1 MRKNILIIGLVL
13 LVVGIVMA
21 GASAFEAAHS
31 ASGSISGAST
41 SMLQCTNGGYHSE
54 LLNVSSGEE
63 VIVVA
68 NQHAYLIPSEDLG
81 TVTSGNVAGFAVAP
95 STSVGN
101 TSTYS
106 NIPGS
111 YYIVTIGTSPPSVD
125 YAVVSGGLGN
135 LIVTGLLVLVGVFLA
150 IAGIIVAII
159 GAVLKPKNKPV
170 QQF

>member
-1 MRKNILIIGLVL
+1 MRRNILIIGLIL
-13 LVVGIVMA
+13 LVVGIAMA
-21 GASAFEAAHS
+21 GISAVEASHS
-31 ASGSISGAST
+31 ASSSISGAST
-41 SMLQCTNGGYHSE
+41 TMYPGPNGEYHSQ

-68 NQHAYLIPSEDLG
+68 NQHAYVIPSEDLT
-81 TVTSGNVAGFAVAP
+81 TVTNANVAGYAIVS
-95 STSVGN
+95 STSAGN

-111 YYIVTIGTSPPSVD
+111 YYIVTFGTSTPSVD

-135 LIVTGLLVLVGVFLA
+135 LIVTGLLVLIGVFLA
-150 IAGIIVAII
+150 IAGIIVTVI
-159 GAVLKPKNKPV
+159 GAVLKPKNKPI